1 MQMNSILIFIVFLAL
16 MYFMMV
22 RPQQKAA
29 KKHQEMLQQLQPG
42 TEVVT
47 IGGLHGVIDHS
58 DEKTITLDAD
68 GVLLTFERSAIKN
81 VVTPA
86 TAAPEATTTT
96 VPVEEDKHTDQ
107 ED

>member
-1 MQMNSILIFIVFLAL
+1 MQMNSILIFIAFLAL

-47 IGGLHGVIDHS
+47 IGGLHGVIDHA

-68 GVLLTFERSAIKN
+68 GVLLTFERAAIKN

-86 TAAPEATTTT
+86 APEAITKAE
-96 VPVEEDKHTDQ
+96 PVEEDTLTHTDR